1 MYQIFWKPQKLHSG
15 LFFHPFAYLPIR
27 NNGVGKDSNVL
38 LIFSDDRAK
47 CCNQIIR
54 ILFYVPLGKQENE
67 PKYLSKIYVQN

>member
-1 MYQIFWKPQKLHSG
+1 MYQIFWKPQKLHSA

-38 LIFSDDRAK
+38 LIPSDDRAK
-47 CCNQIIR
+47 CRNQIIR

-67 PKYLSKIYVQN
+67 SEYLSKIYVQN